1 MRSSHRTES
10 HGILKPD
17 SLTCD
22 FKKSFSDMNGPLCG
36 KKAIFFYRWEGQ
48 YRYFMAGEFITVAAC
63 NLHVPNGVDGII
75 QITPEE
81 YVVARIMES

>member
-1 MRSSHRTES
+1 
-10 HGILKPD
+10 
-17 SLTCD
+17 
-22 FKKSFSDMNGPLCG
+22 
-36 KKAIFFYRWEGQ
+36 
-48 YRYFMAGEFITVAAC
+48 MAGEFITVAAC